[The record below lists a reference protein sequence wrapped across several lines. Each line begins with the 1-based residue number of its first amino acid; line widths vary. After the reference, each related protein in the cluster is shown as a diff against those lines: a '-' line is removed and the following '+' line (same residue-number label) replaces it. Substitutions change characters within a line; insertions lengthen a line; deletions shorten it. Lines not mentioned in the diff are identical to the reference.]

1 MGWPD
6 GRARGGAREASK
18 AVTAVAIEVVV
29 RSAQLPLVGSV
40 TFHLGSS
47 HTRVE

>member
-29 RSAQLPLVGSV
+29 VARCPTSEQAREDAAEADGAVK
-40 TFHLGSS
+40 
-47 HTRVE
+47 